1 MTGYLYDNNLPF
13 QQLNLFFKS
22 VHDQNWSNDFYKRD
36 KNFTKIMTDIKGI
49 TENINKWK

>member
-1 MTGYLYDNNLPF
+1 MIIIYPFSSLTYFSNLSMTKIGAMI
-13 QQLNLFFKS
+13 
-22 VHDQNWSNDFYKRD
+22 FYKRD